1 MKLIIKE
8 YLSSLN
14 EEQGLNELIPKLYLL
29 NGYTIINVAQK
40 GVRQNGV
47 DILAEKNGEP
57 YLLTI
62 KQGDLRRDNW
72 NNNPTS
78 LRQSLDDI
86 IDAYI
91 PNELPIKYKGKKIH
105 IDIILNGH
113 VEQAIQSSLTGYEK
127 RYKDYIFSQINIDS
141 LTKLVYS
148 LLLNENLFPADEAS
162 MLRKCLALINEQD
175 FQLNN
180 YIQLIDKSLEKVIA
194 SSSKKRTKREIS
206 KLIMLQNIICEWDC
220 QSEVYVNKIKCCET
234 LLLKITSSL
243 FTQSKNKNEAKDL
256 YNAIMKI
263 YIDMLERYYFNAKRL
278 ENTYRAL
285 PIFSEIG
292 HQLKLFEILGI
303 LSMYGLIL
311 LYQEKEET
319 ERINSVHNLIIN
331 ILSNYDGTLYIP
343 MEYNCCEISILLL
356 FLYKLND
363 IGSSKNYV
371 ISLLNC
377 QAINYLKNKKF
388 PFPYEDYYEALK
400 ASTSKKNTF
409 NSSLVLECL
418 YDWLILLNGT
428 SDEEIDLEIYK
439 KTFKD
444 VSLQLWIY
452 DCEDEIEFYKGHKN
466 TGCCYIMPEL
476 STFDRR
482 KKILRKIIKEI
493 KFKDYL
499 SEKKKIPYISVVA
512 SRLYK
517 MPVNPYLYLKD
528 L

>member
-1 MKLIIKE
+1 MFGRCSIMSDKKRVILMVLDSVGIGEMPDAADYGDAGSNTLKSASTSPYFSMPNMRKL
-8 YLSSLN
+8 
-14 EEQGLNELIPKLYLL
+14 
-29 NGYTIINVAQK
+29 GY
-40 GVRQNGV
+40 
-47 DILAEKNGEP
+47 
-57 YLLTI
+57 
-62 KQGDLRRDNW
+62 
-72 NNNPTS
+72 
-78 LRQSLDDI
+78 
-86 IDAYI
+86 
-91 PNELPIKYKGKKIH
+91 
-105 IDIILNGH
+105 
-113 VEQAIQSSLTGYEK
+113 
-127 RYKDYIFSQINIDS
+127 FNIDG
-141 LTKLVYS
+141 V
-148 LLLNENLFPADEAS
+148 
-162 MLRKCLALINEQD
+162 
-175 FQLNN
+175 
-180 YIQLIDKSLEKVIA
+180 
-194 SSSKKRTKREIS
+194 EI
-206 KLIMLQNIICEWDC
+206 E
-220 QSEVYVNKIKCCET
+220 
-234 LLLKITSSL
+234 
-243 FTQSKNKNEAKDL
+243 
-256 YNAIMKI
+256 
-263 YIDMLERYYFNAKRL
+263 
-278 ENTYRAL
+278 
-285 PIFSEIG
+285 
-292 HQLKLFEILGI
+292 
-303 LSMYGLIL
+303 
-311 LYQEKEET
+311 EKEET

-400 ASTSKKNTF
+400 ASKSKKNTF